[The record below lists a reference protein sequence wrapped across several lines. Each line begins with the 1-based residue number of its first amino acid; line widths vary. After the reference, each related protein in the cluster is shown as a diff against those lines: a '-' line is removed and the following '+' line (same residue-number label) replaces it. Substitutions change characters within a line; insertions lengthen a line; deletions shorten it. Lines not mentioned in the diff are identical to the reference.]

1 MRKKLAKTK
10 SNFSIQ
16 SFEGGYD
23 KNYSYLLTCLGTITS
38 IIVDASLEPSR
49 LQPFQ
54 KSNPKA
60 ILITHSHHDHIK
72 YVNEYIEAYPEI
84 KIIGHPRS
92 KLNNISEINFL
103 PMKNNS
109 ILKLG
114 KLDIK
119 TIHTPGHYFDS
130 VCFLVENIIFTGDT
144 LFIGRTG
151 RTLSKGSNVS
161 DLYKSVYKK
170 LLKLPGNTTIYP
182 GHNYGSKP
190 TMTIN
195 ENIKISNLLQAS
207 GEEDF
212 IARMENYEKTRINNR

>member
-1 MRKKLAKTK
+1 
-10 SNFSIQ
+10 
-16 SFEGGYD
+16 
-23 KNYSYLLTCLGTITS
+23 
-38 IIVDASLEPSR
+38 
-49 LQPFQ
+49 
-54 KSNPKA
+54 
-60 ILITHSHHDHIK
+60 
-72 YVNEYIEAYPEI
+72 
-84 KIIGHPRS
+84 
-92 KLNNISEINFL
+92 
-103 PMKNNS
+103 MKNNS

-170 LLKLPGNTTIYP
+170 LLKLPGNTIIYP

-190 TMTIN
+190 TMSIK